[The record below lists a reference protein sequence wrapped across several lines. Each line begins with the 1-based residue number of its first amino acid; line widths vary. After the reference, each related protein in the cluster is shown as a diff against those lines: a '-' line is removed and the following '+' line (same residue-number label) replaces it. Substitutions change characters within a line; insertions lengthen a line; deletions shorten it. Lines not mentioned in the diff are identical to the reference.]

1 MKLFCKKNFL
11 FLIVGLFLFIVQAF
25 AIDFPI
31 DAQKNAQA
39 HNNQGV
45 LYMRERNY
53 FAAIQE
59 FKIAIAIN
67 PYHQATAVYFNN
79 LGCAYLELAKIQNE
93 HGIPKEWGDF
103 GSFAQVSFE
112 DAIKQ
117 DPMKLGY
124 YQNIVDSFELQNS
137 LSKELKKYQKDSVK
151 NPLSKII
158 VALIYVKQN
167 KIQNAQINLDDFMV
181 DHPDLIINSSLKT
194 YLRQF
199 EDD

>member
-1 MKLFCKKNFL
+1 M
-11 FLIVGLFLFIVQAF
+11 GQAF
-25 AIDFPI
+25 SLDFPI

-79 LGCAYLELAKIQNE
+79 LGLAYLELAKIQNE
-93 HGIPKEWGDF
+93 HGIPREWGDF
-103 GSFAQVSFE
+103 GDFARVSFE

-117 DPMKLGY
+117 DTMKLSY
-124 YQNIVDSFELQNS
+124 YQNIVDCFELRKT
-137 LSKELKKYQKDSVK
+137 LGKELKKYQKDGAK
-151 NPLSKII
+151 NPLSNIV

-167 KIQNAQINLDDFMV
+167 KIRNAQIILDDFMTE
-181 DHPDLIINSSLKT
+181 HPDLIINSSLKT
-194 YLRQF
+194 YLRTL